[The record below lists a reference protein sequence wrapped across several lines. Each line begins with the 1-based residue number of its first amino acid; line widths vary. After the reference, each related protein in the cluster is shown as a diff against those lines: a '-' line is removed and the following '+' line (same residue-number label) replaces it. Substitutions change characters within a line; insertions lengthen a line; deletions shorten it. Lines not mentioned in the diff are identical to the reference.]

1 MSRLPGRLEH
11 LNRRRA
17 ELGAPAGRV
26 GQKGDDSGGGQP
38 LGSREFRKKPLE
50 RRASL
55 PIHCR
60 PVPWDGVRTAGVGY
74 PSGQRGQTVNLLAYA
89 FTGSNPVP
97 TTTCSGSEVWTAWRL
112 IHRFRILTL
121 PRLGTTAR
129 VPRPT
134 PPIRRANPGVG
145 VRAADTNC
153 TTRSANSAVPAAT
166 TS

>member
-1 MSRLPGRLEH
+1 MFRPPGRQEH
-11 LNRRRA
+11 LKRRGA
-17 ELGAPAGRV
+17 ELSPRAGRA
-26 GQKGDDSGGGQP
+26 GRKGVRIGCEPGSG
-38 LGSREFRKKPLE
+38 SCEFRKKPLE

-97 TTTCSGSEVWTAWRL
+97 TTTCAGSEVWTAWRL
-112 IHRFRILTL
+112 TYRFRILTL
-121 PRLGTTAR
+121 PRLGKAAR

-134 PPIRRANPGVG
+134 PPLRRANRGVG

-153 TTRSANSAVPAAT
+153 TTRSANSAVPAAI